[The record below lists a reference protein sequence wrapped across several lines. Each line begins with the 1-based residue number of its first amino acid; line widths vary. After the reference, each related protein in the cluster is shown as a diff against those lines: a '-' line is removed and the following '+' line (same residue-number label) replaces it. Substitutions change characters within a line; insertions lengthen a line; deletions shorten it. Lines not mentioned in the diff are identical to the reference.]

1 MAINSF
7 LVANIMILSFI
18 DDKNS
23 HFLSSMHDNFCK
35 NAYREGGV
43 GVVTAI
49 FLVEGFVGILEYILW
64 FAGFDG
70 VLRRRNGHF

>member
-1 MAINSF
+1 
-7 LVANIMILSFI
+7 MILSFI

-49 FLVEGFVGILEYILW
+49 FLVEGFVGILEYIYCGLR
-64 FAGFDG
+64 GLME